1 MPVRIPATTASATA
15 DRPPAVAER
24 ALVEAA
30 PGAMARPKRP
40 PSRHLLWIGRGL
52 LVLLPILALLVG
64 LEVAL
69 RLFGPILPR
78 NYTSGPYLERH
89 PDYGFFHVRDYVGWQ
104 RSSEYFAWVRFN
116 RLGLRD
122 PRDSFAKPPNTFRI
136 LLLGDSFMEAVQV
149 DERQTTASLLEAHLR
164 QARPDLNVEVV
175 NAGVAGWSTS
185 LEYLYLDHEGHRFQP
200 DLVVL
205 AFFVGNDLHD
215 NHYKLQLKEGGLD
228 EAVKPFFLPTAD
240 GGLEMIPPP
249 PPRSGPSPV
258 VSALRACCRLYSVF
272 ETGVLNRLGDGRGNV
287 PLFAA
292 APLAPDIAGLYESEP
307 SGEWQVGW
315 TITERLLARIRA
327 RAAPV
332 AVFAIPDSIQL
343 DERTWR
349 RDRDIQRD
357 RRFRDGLLNVAAP
370 NRHLGEIAA
379 RQELPFLDLLPAFRA
394 ASGGEWKRFYFET
407 DQHWNGAG
415 HALEAEKLERFLVER
430 GMFPP
435 AP

>member
-1 MPVRIPATTASATA
+1 MSSPVRIPAQAGSV
-15 DRPPAVAER
+15 AVAQPTTRPGRPARARSRR
-24 ALVEAA
+24 ALWVA
-30 PGAMARPKRP
+30 
-40 PSRHLLWIGRGL
+40 RGL
-52 LVLLPILALLVG
+52 LVLLPILLLLVG

-69 RLFGPILPR
+69 RLFGPILPG

-89 PDYGFFHVRDYVGWQ
+89 PVYGFFHVPNYVGWQ
-104 RSSEYFAWVRFN
+104 RSTEYFAWVRFN

-122 PRDSFAKPPNTFRI
+122 PRASYAKPPNTFRI

-149 DERQTTASLLEAHLR
+149 DQSQTTAALLEERLR
-164 QARPDLNVEVV
+164 RARPDVNVEVI

-185 LEYLYLDHEGHRFQP
+185 LEYLYLDREGHQFQP

-228 EAVKPFFLPTAD
+228 GAVKPFFLPTPD

-249 PPRSGPSPV
+249 LPRSGPSPV
-258 VSALRACCRLYSVF
+258 VTALRACCRLYSVF

-292 APLAPDIAGLYESEP
+292 APMAPDIAGLYEAEP
-307 SGEWQVGW
+307 SGEWATGW
-315 TITERLLARIRA
+315 TVTERLLARVQA
-327 RAAPV
+327 RATSIGAPL
-332 AVFAIPDSIQL
+332 AVFAIPDSVQL

-357 RRFRDGLLNVAAP
+357 RRFRDGLLNIAAP
-370 NRHLGEIAA
+370 NRHLAEIAA
-379 RQELPFLDLLPAFRA
+379 RQRFPFLDLLPTFRD
-394 ASGGEWKRFYFET
+394 ASDGDWERYYFET
-407 DQHWNGAG
+407 DQHWNRAG
-415 HALEAEKLERFLVER
+415 HALAAEELERFLAER
-430 GMFPP
+430 GLLPP